1 MKTVIAENLKHDIT
15 PAEVADWVTD
25 EFFAV
30 AETDIFA
37 LVTRIEKE
45 RAVIEANAH
54 LAEEF
59 PQAFAAHCLL
69 LRELQE
75 RYEMEA
81 AFILSTERTLN

>member
-1 MKTVIAENLKHDIT
+1 MKSVMVENLKRDIT

-37 LVTRIEKE
+37 VAKRIETE
-45 RAVIEANAH
+45 RGIIEANRH
-54 LAEEF
+54 LADKF
-59 PQAFAAHCLL
+59 PQAFYAHCQL

-75 RYEMEA
+75 RYEMEVCA
-81 AFILSTERTLN
+81 ILTGERTIN